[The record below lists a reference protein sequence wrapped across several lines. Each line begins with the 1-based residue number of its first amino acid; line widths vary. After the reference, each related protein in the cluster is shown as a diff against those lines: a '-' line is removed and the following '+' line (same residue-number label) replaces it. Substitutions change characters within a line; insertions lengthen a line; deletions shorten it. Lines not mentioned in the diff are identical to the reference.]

1 MAVAGMTTGKTTYK
15 DLLRVKPFRNLWL
28 GQSISQLGDALYY
41 LVFLF
46 MVDKLTGDPR
56 MVALSGIM
64 QTLPFLLLAPYA
76 GVVADRADRKGI
88 MLRADLL
95 SALVLF
101 SFGLLVL
108 FDASPPAWTL
118 IATGTL
124 LSCINVFFAPAK
136 SAAIPQ
142 LAPPEMLISANALS
156 MATQNLM
163 PMLGVALSGTVL
175 ALLFAISPTWFF
187 LSAIGLNALSFLAS
201 AFFIRQLP
209 SLIPSRGTLSA
220 GKTDEGNRSLQD
232 AIAGL
237 QYIREHRAL
246 WTLLWVGLLVQLAI
260 SPFMVVYVQV
270 NSQWFGGGYGTLA
283 LCETSFF
290 VGVVLCSL
298 FMERIPIHRPGI
310 AYIWSLF
317 IIGITVAFMAVSHS
331 PTPFAFWNLMA
342 GLAYPFAQIP
352 MTTYVQRTVPE
363 NFQGRVNS
371 VIGMASMG
379 IQPVGIGVGGMLLS
393 VIGPAG
399 MLAIMGIGMAL
410 AALVGLASP
419 EFRAARM
426 DDD

>member
-15 DLLRVKPFRNLWL
+15 DLLRIKPFRNLWL
-28 GQSISQLGDALYY
+28 GQTISQLGDALYY

-46 MVDKLTGDPR
+46 MVDKLTGDPK

-101 SFGLLVL
+101 AFGLLVL
-108 FDASPPAWTL
+108 LDTTPAPWVL

-142 LAPPEMLISANALS
+142 LAPPEMLMTANALS

-175 ALLFAISPTWFF
+175 ALLYAVSPAWFF
-187 LSAIGLNALSFLAS
+187 LSAIGLNSLSFLVS
-201 AFFIRQLP
+201 ALFIRQLP
-209 SLIPSRGTLSA
+209 ELVPAKQKAHA
-220 GKTDEGNRSLQD
+220 GEGNRSLKD
-232 AIAGL
+232 AIEGL
-237 QYIREHRAL
+237 KYLRDHKAL
-246 WTLLWVGLLVQLAI
+246 WTLLWVGLLVQMAI

-270 NSQWFGGGYGTLA
+270 NSEWFGGGYGTLA

-290 VGVVLCSL
+290 VGVVLCSV
-298 FMERIPIHRPGI
+298 FMERLPIHRPGI

-317 IIGITVAFMAVSHS
+317 IIGITVAFMAVSHA
-331 PTPFAFWNLMA
+331 PAPFAFWNLMA

-363 NFQGRVNS
+363 NFQGRVNA
-371 VIGMASMG
+371 VIGMASIG
-379 IQPVGIGVGGMLLS
+379 IQPVGIGVGGILLS
-393 VIGPAG
+393 LIGPEG
-399 MLAIMGIGMAL
+399 MLMVMGIGMAL
-410 AALVGLASP
+410 AALVGLASR

-426 DDD
+426 DD